1 MAESVTKTD
10 RVRRKRL
17 WPKVVLGLV
26 VLLVA
31 VVALLPMIAGA
42 VAPGY
47 VESSINASINGKAK
61 VQGLSLGYFSGQ
73 RVGPVVVT
81 DEAGKKVGELSVAVK
96 RGLLGLAGVA
106 FGKADLG
113 TIDVSGSVALDIAPD
128 GTTTIDRLL
137 KKSAGAP
144 APGAG
149 TATGPASKGEARVVP
164 NLKGVLNIDELEV
177 TVNDQRP
184 GRGTAAV
191 RHLKGGGTFST
202 RDSIN
207 IQLAAL
213 PEIVQPGK
221 PASAGTF
228 KMSATISSLFNEKGQ
243 ATPENA
249 KVDVKIDGESLPT
262 ALVDAFAPDLGAM
275 ALMGEKL
282 GIKVDASGSMRD
294 LKATLRMDS
303 LGVNADAELAYSDTE
318 AGRWV
323 SIAKPVTLWVDGQ
336 RALSMPMVAK
346 ALAGQDQLAISQAPE
361 VKIAIESM
369 KVRLPGEGQDAR
381 AVDMR
386 GSGVRM
392 TISSGA
398 TKGTVRV
405 PGPDGKP
412 GAAQAFEIAPIKGS
426 LEAADLSKAASFV
439 LGTTATLDGKPAGEI
454 AANVKIDGLL
464 DEKGAIR
471 TMPGSVDGTVALRQL
486 ATAIAQ
492 PFVQSAGLDLNRD
505 VGPTLDVEIATT
517 QQDTPSLPADA
528 NPADFAYRIINLR
541 IDSRNVKGT
550 GRVGLFDKGNQIRTL
565 KDEPWKG
572 QARPN
577 APDSSVQRT
586 EALELRIEQLGPTL
600 NGLLAASGVTNA
612 TGLPVTVSV
621 RDVGIDLLS
630 LKTKSSDPKALSPD
644 LRGITGIVEVK
655 TGQGGLSVPLYPG
668 KPASNV
674 GVMPSTTVID
684 LTKLRGGDLSVALN
698 AAATLDGQPAGTIA
712 ASIAGTKLLNKD
724 GALVLDQPQ
733 RLAAKVSVDNVRTA
747 LAQPFLADA
756 GLDLPADIGPT
767 VNVQLSATNLVPVE
781 KAAIAAAAG
790 AELRVSSERLS
801 VIASLDFDGSTLRTA
816 GGTGG
821 AVDIQYQKP
830 GALFGRFLKSDSGV
844 RVSPDGW
851 LKVAVRDLVVPVEK
865 VKGEKGETLAPA
877 IAKAQAGAEFSIGGF
892 EMQPILAN
900 GQANGEALKIASV
913 QASASL
919 VPGKTPTLGM
929 KGSMSQGALVSTIDG
944 GFELPGLVTN
954 GALTPKMA
962 RPVGQLTIKDLPTLL
977 AKLVPPGEGTP
988 AKDGQPA
995 KAPMDLAGVVQGAMG
1010 PAFTVK
1016 LKSDKVGSATPTSP
1030 GGVKATFNLESQRL
1044 NGYLVASID
1053 EPALNFEGGAFNVKS
1068 NPDAFGL
1075 LMKSLTPGQ
1084 APTLTLFSPM
1094 SVGLKIEP
1102 VKLPMLGGGGGAG
1115 FSPDWSKAGVLKARM
1130 LTESPV
1136 LIDGLVMVEDE
1147 QKNKKP
1153 TGPAGVD
1160 TGSTIDFAVPLSAL
1174 KGGAE
1179 AIKVDMEL
1187 KLLQG
1192 GPGGKL
1198 GLLKINADA
1207 PMESK
1212 GGVEGGEAPLSAK
1225 IAFTEVDTARIDA
1238 VLGQPGLVSQALG
1251 KTMTLTG
1258 DARVRLPSKEGEQP
1272 RAEATIAFDSE
1283 LAKTNR
1289 PMQLVMD
1296 AERMALK
1303 DPAVIDWTMRKE
1315 WAERTLLGVKPGTK
1329 PEDIPVRFAG
1339 PTAVKVTI
1347 PKAALGAGEA
1357 MFKPGVFGLDAIVQ
1371 MPRIDLV
1378 SGSTPAAPLRDFQLR
1393 VMNADKPGQ
1402 IGFSVQAQ
1410 HEGGT
1415 PDKPALKVGGNVV
1428 NLSDAAGKLTSDA
1441 ARLNATGEANN
1452 FPLGLVDALAKQKG
1466 LLVEALGP
1474 TGQMKFGVQELWE
1487 KGGVI
1492 ALQASS
1498 ARASANLKGRIENGA
1513 FVNEN
1518 PAVFTL
1524 AEISPGLGKK
1534 LVPKLGT
1541 FEKKLEDG
1549 PAKITISSL
1558 RAPIDGDLAKL
1569 NGDVVFELGT
1579 ARFQTDDIFGTIL
1592 KAVGGKQAGKL
1603 GQRIEPFKAKIVNG
1617 VVNYERFRLPI
1628 GEFTLDTRGSIN
1640 LVNDSLDIITYFPVD
1655 TLSDDAA
1662 KFFKQGL
1669 GQLGGGG
1676 AAPMLPFRL
1685 RGPSAK
1691 PKLEPDVGLFA
1702 EEALSGLKEDP
1713 GKLLEGLLK
1722 KKEKK

>member
-1 MAESVTKTD
+1 MAESVTKTEQ
-10 RVRRKRL
+10 VRRKRL

-26 VLLVA
+26 VLLAAIVA
-31 VVALLPMIAGA
+31 VLPMIAGSI
-42 VAPGY
+42 APGY
-47 VESSINASINGKAK
+47 VESAINASINGKAK

-73 RVGPVVVT
+73 KVGPVVVT
-81 DEAGKKVGELSVAVK
+81 DDAGKKVGELTVAVK
-96 RGLLGLAGVA
+96 RGLLGLAGIA
-106 FGKADLG
+106 LGKADLG
-113 TIDVSGSVALDIAPD
+113 TIDVSGSMNLDIAPD

-137 KKSAGAP
+137 KKSAAVPPTDSGKPATAP
-144 APGAG
+144 
-149 TATGPASKGEARVVP
+149 TKGEPGSVP
-164 NLKGVLNIDELEV
+164 NLKGTLNIDELEV

-213 PEIVQPGK
+213 PEMTQPGK

-228 KMSATISSLFNEKGQ
+228 KMSASITSLFNEKGQ
-243 ATPENA
+243 MTPDKA
-249 KVDVKIDGESLPT
+249 KVDVKIDGEGLPT
-262 ALVDAFAPDLGAM
+262 ALADAFVPDLGAM

-282 GIKVDASGSMRD
+282 GIKVDAAGSMRD

-323 SIAKPVTLWVDGQ
+323 SIAKPVTLRVDGQ

-346 ALAGQDQLAISQAPE
+346 ALAGQEQLAIEHAPE
-361 VKIAIESM
+361 VSIAIESM
-369 KVRLPGEGQDAR
+369 KVRLPAQGQDAK
-381 AVDMR
+381 AADMR
-386 GSGVRM
+386 GSGLRM

-398 TKGTVRV
+398 TRGTVRV

-412 GAAQAFEIAPIKGS
+412 GAAQKFEIAPIKGA
-426 LEAADLSKAASFV
+426 LEAPDLAKAASFV

-471 TMPGSVDGTVALRQL
+471 AMPGSVDGTVALKQL

-505 VGPTLDVEIATT
+505 VGPTLDLELKATQLAATGGGAAGGARAASADPGRDVTFKIA
-517 QQDTPSLPADA
+517 
-528 NPADFAYRIINLR
+528 
-541 IDSRNVKGT
+541 SRNINGSGKAAIERNGERIA
-550 GRVGLFDKGNQIRTL
+550 GPAQGEMLNLQI
-565 KDEPWKG
+565 
-572 QARPN
+572 A
-577 APDSSVQRT
+577 S
-586 EALELRIEQLGPTL
+586 LGPTL
-600 NGLLAASGVTNA
+600 GGILAKSGVTNA
-612 TGLPVTVSV
+612 TGMPVALSV
-621 RDVGIDLLS
+621 RDFAVETAS
-630 LKTKSSDPKALSPD
+630 LKNKSSDPKALSPD

-655 TGQGGLSVPLYPG
+655 TGQGGMSVPLYPG
-668 KPASNV
+668 KPASHV

-684 LTKLRGGDLSVALN
+684 LTKLKGGDLSVALN

-733 RLAAKVSVDNVRTA
+733 RLAAKVNIDNVRTA

-801 VIASLDFDGSTLRTA
+801 VIAPLDFDGSVLRTA
-816 GGTGG
+816 GG
-821 AVDIQYQKP
+821 APVDIQYQKP

-865 VKGEKGETLAPA
+865 VKSEKGESLAPA

-919 VPGKTPTLGM
+919 VPGKTPTLAM

-954 GALTPKMA
+954 GALTPKLA

-977 AKLVPPGEGTP
+977 AKLVPPGAGTP

-995 KAPMDLAGVVQGAMG
+995 KPPMDLAGVVQGAMG

-1016 LKSDKVGSATPTSP
+1016 LKSDKVANTTPASP
-1030 GGVKATFNLESQRL
+1030 GGVKATFSLESQRL

-1053 EPALNFEGGAFNVKS
+1053 EPMVNFEGGAFNVKS

-1102 VKLPMLGGGGGAG
+1102 VKLPMLAG

-1160 TGSTIDFAVPLSAL
+1160 VGSTIDITAPLSAL

-1207 PMESK
+1207 PMDSK
-1212 GGVEGGEAPLSAK
+1212 QGAGGGGAASAPPVSAK
-1225 IAFTEVDTARIDA
+1225 LAFTEVDTGRIDA
-1238 VLGQPGLVSQALG
+1238 LLGQPGLVSQALG

-1258 DARVRLPSKEGEQP
+1258 DARVQLPAKEGEQP

-1296 AERMALK
+1296 AEKMALK
-1303 DPAVIDWTMRKE
+1303 DPAVIDWTMRKD

-1347 PKAALGAGEA
+1347 PKASLGAGEA

-1371 MPRIDLV
+1371 IPRIDLV
-1378 SGSTPAAPLRDFQLR
+1378 SGSTPAAPLKDFTLR
-1393 VMNADKPGQ
+1393 VMNAADVQGK
-1402 IGFSVQAQ
+1402 INFSVQAQ
-1410 HEGGT
+1410 HDGGT
-1415 PDKPALKVGGNVV
+1415 PDKPALKVGGNVM
-1428 NLSDAAGKLTSDA
+1428 NLSDASGKLTSDA

-1541 FEKKLEDG
+1541 FEKRLEDG

-1617 VVNYERFRLPI
+1617 VVNYERFKLPI

-1640 LVNDSLDIITYFPVD
+1640 LVSDSLDIITYFPLD

-1669 GQLGGGG
+1669 GQLGGGT
-1676 AAPMLPFRL
+1676 APMLPFRL

-1713 GKLLEGLLK
+1713 GKLLDGLFNK
-1722 KKEKK
+1722 KKDKK